1 MSNKAAIIKM
11 FKEGYTDLEI
21 SKHYPIAYVRH
32 IKCVMKPRKTK
43 EQIIKESKIKEIR
56 SNEIINLYEKG
67 ISQNQLVHTYKYKLG
82 EIKEALFNY
91 TGLENG
97 ADRLKSKATLKRDLI
112 LKMYHNSFATADD
125 IRAAL
130 NCTRQYVIQIIGSES
145 REYRPKEKERM
156 PLNVGIVKTKTDTYY
171 KNEMNYGTYKPTYT
185 IEEVESEYD
194 TIGKPPTMFGAC
206 RVIGRQEC

>member
-43 EQIIKESKIKEIR
+43 EEIIKESKIKEIR

-97 ADRLKSKATLKRDLI
+97 ADRLKS
-112 LKMYHNSFATADD
+112 
-125 IRAAL
+125 
-130 NCTRQYVIQIIGSES
+130 
-145 REYRPKEKERM
+145 
-156 PLNVGIVKTKTDTYY
+156 
-171 KNEMNYGTYKPTYT
+171 
-185 IEEVESEYD
+185 
-194 TIGKPPTMFGAC
+194 
-206 RVIGRQEC
+206 